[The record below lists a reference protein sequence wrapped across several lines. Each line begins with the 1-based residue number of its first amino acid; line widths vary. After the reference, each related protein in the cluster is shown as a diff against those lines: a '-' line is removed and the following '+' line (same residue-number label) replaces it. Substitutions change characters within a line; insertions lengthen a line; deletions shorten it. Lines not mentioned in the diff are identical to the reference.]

1 MGSSMAAIWRAP
13 SASWAILPGFIFR
26 RFIRLGSV
34 FAASAATM
42 SSWFARMMS
51 ASFSSRASAMRH
63 RSFARWA
70 LERFCGRGN
79 ARGQPSAQV
88 GEKRRVAARARERA
102 WVADADATGARRV
115 GVRRA
120 VGVSR
125 VAARSGGSRT
135 WS

>member
-70 LERFCGRGN
+70 LERFC
-79 ARGQPSAQV
+79 
-88 GEKRRVAARARERA
+88 ETWERARS
-102 WVADADATGARRV
+102 
-115 GVRRA
+115 A
-120 VGVSR
+120 VT
-125 VAARSGGSRT
+125 AGG
-135 WS
+135 